1 MNRKVVFAFALL
13 SVVLALCC
21 VSCKKTEG
29 SSDTVV
35 TTKEGVREVTL
46 SLQTSANS
54 LPFYV
59 AEQEGFF
66 EEAGIKPEFIVYTNG
81 PAQMEALAT
90 DAWMMGTG
98 GISPAI
104 SGIMLMDLRIVGTCH
119 SDDLMVDIFVRPDSP
134 IAISGPGHIPE
145 YPTLY
150 GTPDDWRGINVLGPS
165 GTTGHYALVS
175 ALKALGLSEKDITLT
190 NMQVPAANTA
200 FKAGEGDAVIQW
212 LALSVDAENQ
222 GWVKAATCHNVG
234 ADNPSIIYAS
244 NKAVTEHPDLVQD
257 ILDIYY
263 KATAWMSQEENFE
276 KSVDY
281 FYEFLNDNG
290 VANTR
295 DECEKVLATIPYHTV
310 AESKAYMDR
319 SSGQS
324 KLQKCFEDTM
334 AFFVSEGT
342 YTNEEAEALMSK
354 DALLDTFIMN
364 VPE

>member
-1 MNRKVVFAFALL
+1 MKRKVYLSFILL
-13 SVVLALCC
+13 VSMIMLCC
-21 VSCKKTEG
+21 ISCKKEDTDSVVNVTE
-29 SSDTVV
+29 D
-35 TTKEGVREVTL
+35 GVREVTI

-59 AEQEGFF
+59 AQQEGFF
-66 EEAGIKPEFIVYTNG
+66 EEAGISPQFIVYTNG

-104 SGIMLMDLRIVGTCH
+104 SGIMLMDLKIVGTCH

-134 IAISGPGHIPE
+134 IAKSGPGHVPE

-200 FKAGEGDAVIQW
+200 FKAGAGDAVIQW

-244 NKAVTEHPDLVQD
+244 GKAVEEHPDLVQE

-263 KATAWMSQEENFE
+263 KTTAWMSQSENFD

-295 DECEKVLATIPYHTV
+295 EECEKVLATIPYHTV
-310 AESKAYMDR
+310 AESKAYMDT
-319 SSGQS
+319 SNGQS
-324 KLQKCFEDTM
+324 KLSKCFEDTM

-342 YTNEEAEALMSK
+342 YTQEEADALMSK